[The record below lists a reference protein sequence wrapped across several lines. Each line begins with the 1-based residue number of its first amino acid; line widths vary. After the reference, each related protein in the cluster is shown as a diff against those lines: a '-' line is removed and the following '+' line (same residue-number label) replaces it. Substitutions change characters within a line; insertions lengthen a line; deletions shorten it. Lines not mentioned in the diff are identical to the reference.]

1 MYTREIELPTPEA
14 LKAEM
19 PLPPALANIKEE
31 RIKLIEGVL
40 SGREDKFLVIVGPCS
55 AHEPKAV
62 LEYVERLGKLSEKVK
77 GKLVL
82 VPRIFTDKPRTR
94 GVGYKGMFSR
104 PDPEKGENFSAG
116 IRAVRSLHVKA
127 IEASGL
133 AAADEL
139 LSPEN
144 FEYASDLVA
153 YTVLGARTSE
163 TQQHRMLA
171 SGLDT
176 PVGVKNA
183 MSGSIPALV
192 NSIYAAQSAQTFL
205 HNNWQVTTSG
215 NEYAHAV
222 LRGHVDTD
230 GNDVPNYDA
239 KTIFKVLEEYHR
251 HGGLKNPAL
260 IVDTNHANSG
270 KHHKKQIEIAQVV
283 MNARKHDT
291 GYKNLVKGLMIES
304 FLEEGNQATCAVYG
318 KSITDP
324 CLGWEDTERLIL
336 QIAEGV

>member
-14 LKAEM
+14 LKAEI
-19 PLPPALANIKEE
+19 PLPRALANIKEE
-31 RIKLIEGVL
+31 RIKLIESVL

-55 AHEPKAV
+55 AHEPKSV
-62 LEYVERLGKLSEKVK
+62 LEYVGRLGKLNGKVK
-77 GKLVL
+77 DKLVL

-104 PDPEKGENFSAG
+104 PDPDRRENFSEG
-116 IRAVRSLHVKA
+116 IRAVRNLHIKA
-127 IEASGL
+127 IEESGL

-192 NSIYAAQSAQTFL
+192 NSIYAAQSEQIFL
-205 HNNWQVTTSG
+205 HKNWQIRTSG

-222 LRGHVDTD
+222 LRGHVDTS
-230 GNDVPNYDA
+230 GNDVPNYD
-239 KTIFKVLEEYHR
+239 KETVFKVLEEYR
-251 HGGLKNPAL
+251 SHGGLKNPAL
-260 IVDTNHANSG
+260 IIDTNHANSG
-270 KHHKKQIEIAQVV
+270 KRYQKQVEIAQEVI
-283 MNARKHDT
+283 NARKNDA
-291 GYKNLVKGLMIES
+291 GYKGFVKGLMIES

-324 CLGWEDTERLIL
+324 CLGWEDTERLIY
-336 QIAEGV
+336 QIAEQV